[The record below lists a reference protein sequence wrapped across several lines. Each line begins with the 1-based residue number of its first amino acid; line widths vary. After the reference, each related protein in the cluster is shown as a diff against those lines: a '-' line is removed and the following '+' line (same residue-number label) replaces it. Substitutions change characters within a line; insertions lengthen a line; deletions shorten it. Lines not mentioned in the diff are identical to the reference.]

1 MSKGK
6 RLVLELVLLATFCTV
21 AIAASPKVDS
31 ILQEHDVLVPFFLPR
46 TLFTI
51 TPQGDD
57 VTWSIS
63 RKNGDEWEDATV
75 SWDQSTPLQGEIGA
89 DDGQQ
94 RIWWNF
100 KNYGDNTGHDG
111 GVTHRLD
118 VKVNGET
125 VTQVD
130 FDVTYVPEL
139 GLDYISLRD
148 WKTEE
153 DLKAARYAWYNKAE
167 VCSFGPQFKEAC
179 DELTDEW
186 YRFSVVD
193 LSQQGTQVFDM
204 IANDTWHLGYVT
216 VTVDGDW
223 AQVDYFCSEDLD
235 PDSQW
240 DQVHVYREFFT
251 FFRSTEEVH
260 RLTPRRIES
269 PFTFGKPFRISDYFS
284 DDRVVLL
291 YVNNLMSFSTANPYV
306 TRFGMNKPE
315 NQDTLNAMKALMNHA
330 L

>member
-1 MSKGK
+1 
-6 RLVLELVLLATFCTV
+6 
-21 AIAASPKVDS
+21 
-31 ILQEHDVLVPFFLPR
+31 
-46 TLFTI
+46 
-51 TPQGDD
+51 
-57 VTWSIS
+57 
-63 RKNGDEWEDATV
+63 
-75 SWDQSTPLQGEIGA
+75 
-89 DDGQQ
+89 
-94 RIWWNF
+94 
-100 KNYGDNTGHDG
+100 
-111 GVTHRLD
+111 
-118 VKVNGET
+118 
-125 VTQVD
+125 
-130 FDVTYVPEL
+130 
-139 GLDYISLRD
+139 
-148 WKTEE
+148 
-153 DLKAARYAWYNKAE
+153 
-167 VCSFGPQFKEAC
+167 
-179 DELTDEW
+179 
-186 YRFSVVD
+186 
-193 LSQQGTQVFDM
+193 M

-269 PFTFGKPFRISDYFS
+269 LFTFGKPFRISDYFG

>member
-1 MSKGK
+1 M
-6 RLVLELVLLATFCTV
+6 
-21 AIAASPKVDS
+21 
-31 ILQEHDVLVPFFLPR
+31 
-46 TLFTI
+46 
-51 TPQGDD
+51 
-57 VTWSIS
+57 
-63 RKNGDEWEDATV
+63 
-75 SWDQSTPLQGEIGA
+75 
-89 DDGQQ
+89 
-94 RIWWNF
+94 
-100 KNYGDNTGHDG
+100 
-111 GVTHRLD
+111 
-118 VKVNGET
+118 
-125 VTQVD
+125 
-130 FDVTYVPEL
+130 
-139 GLDYISLRD
+139 
-148 WKTEE
+148 
-153 DLKAARYAWYNKAE
+153 
-167 VCSFGPQFKEAC
+167 
-179 DELTDEW
+179 
-186 YRFSVVD
+186 
-193 LSQQGTQVFDM
+193 
-204 IANDTWHLGYVT
+204 T

-269 PFTFGKPFRISDYFS
+269 PFTFGKPFRISDYFG

>member
-6 RLVLELVLLATFCTV
+6 RLVLALVLLVTFCTV

-153 DLKAARYAWYNKAE
+153 DLKAARYAWYNKVE

-240 DQVHVYREFFT
+240 DQVHVC
-251 FFRSTEEVH
+251 
-260 RLTPRRIES
+260 
-269 PFTFGKPFRISDYFS
+269 
-284 DDRVVLL
+284 LL
-291 YVNNLMSFSTANPYV
+291 YTSPSP
-306 TRFGMNKPE
+306 R
-315 NQDTLNAMKALMNHA
+315 D
-330 L
+330 

>member
-6 RLVLELVLLATFCTV
+6 RLVLALVLLAMCCTV

-31 ILQEHDVLVPFFLPR
+31 VLQEHDVIVPFFLPR

-57 VTWSIS
+57 VSWSIS
-63 RKNGDEWEDATV
+63 RQNGDTWEDATTA
-75 SWDQSTPLQGEIGA
+75 WDQSTPLQGEIGA
-89 DDGQQ
+89 DDGEQ

-118 VKVNGET
+118 VKVNGEV

-139 GLDYISLRD
+139 GLDYVSLRD
-148 WKTEE
+148 WKTED
-153 DLKAARYAWYNKAE
+153 DLKAAQSVWYSQQE
-167 VCSFGPQFKEAC
+167 VCSFGPRFQDTCE
-179 DELTDEW
+179 ELTDAW

-193 LSQQGTQVFDM
+193 LSRQGTQVFDL

-223 AQVDYFCSEDLD
+223 AQVDYVCSEDLK
-235 PDSQW
+235 PASSW
-240 DQVHVYREFFT
+240 DQVYVYREFFT
-251 FFRSTEEVH
+251 FFRSPEEVR
-260 RLTPRRIES
+260 RLTPRRINS
-269 PFTFGKPFRISDYFS
+269 PFSFGKPFCISEYFG
-284 DDRVVLL
+284 DDRVVML
-291 YVNNLMSFSTANPYV
+291 YVNNLMSFSTGNPYV
-306 TRFGMNKPE
+306 TRFWKEKPE
-315 NQDTLNAMKALMNHA
+315 NQDTLNAMKALLHHA
-330 L
+330 T